1 MLRKILTMTWVL
13 LLLAVPMQA
22 LAHSQGLT
30 QPGEP
35 PADSPD
41 HLYLSPKNGQT
52 QEQQW
57 ADRYACHSWA
67 KGQSAFDP
75 ANKADGAAP
84 DEHASR
90 RAQYRRAMTACLEA
104 RGYSVR
110 YAAGAPPSAAPPPSA
125 GPPPYAQRPGTPV
138 EPASRRVIEPKY
150 HPLSVQ
156 IEGGYSVTTGTTN
169 QYLDG
174 GSNVGLGL
182 TWFPISALPL
192 GFRLDGSYSS
202 FRQSS
207 RSLSL
212 ASQALGTDVSFGH
225 ARLYGGDLDIE
236 LDLRMGPH
244 VKGYFFG
251 GAGRYRAQ
259 TTFKQVSYQP
269 GVGCDWWECF
279 YGYFPYDT
287 TVQRNTS
294 GWLNSWNA
302 GMGFEFALAS
312 PARFFIEARYL
323 RIGPATS
330 RMDFVPI
337 RVGLRF

>member
-1 MLRKILTMTWVL
+1 MLRKFLTLIWGL
-13 LLLAVPMQA
+13 LLLAVSTPA
-22 LAHSQGLT
+22 LAQTQGVT

-35 PADSPD
+35 PADSLD
-41 HLYLSPKNGQT
+41 HFYLSPKNGQT

-57 ADRYACHSWA
+57 ADRYACHNWA
-67 KGQSAFDP
+67 KGQSGFDP
-75 ANKADGAAP
+75 ARKADGAAP
-84 DEHASR
+84 DDHASR
-90 RAQYRRAMTACLEA
+90 REQYRRAMTACLEA

-110 YAAGAPPSAAPPPSA
+110 YAAGAPPPAAPQPSAAL
-125 GPPPYAQRPGTPV
+125 PPYAQQPGTPV
-138 EPASRRVIEPKY
+138 EHASRRVAEPKY

-156 IEGGYSVTTGTTN
+156 IEGGYSLTTGATN
-169 QYLDG
+169 QSLNG
-174 GSNVGLGL
+174 GSNVGLGF
-182 TWFPISALPL
+182 TWFPISAVPL
-192 GFRLDGSYSS
+192 GFRLDGSYST
-202 FRQSS
+202 FRESS

-212 ASQALGTDVSFGH
+212 ASQTLGTDVSYGH
-225 ARLYGGDLDIE
+225 EHIYGGDLDLE

-244 VKGYFFG
+244 VKEYFFG

-279 YGYFPYDT
+279 YGYFPFES
-287 TVQRNTS
+287 TVQRSTS

-302 GMGFEFALAS
+302 GMGFEFALES

-323 RIGPATS
+323 RIGPATH

-337 RVGLRF
+337 RAGLRF